1 MTLNDFITEQLQDPE
16 FKKEWENSKKDYQK
30 LLAEVETEDRIEV
43 TGSYRAHRSRS
54 VAGAF

>member
-1 MTLNDFITEQLQDPE
+1 MTLNDFIEEQLQDPE

-43 TGSYRAHRSRS
+43 TGSYRACRSRS
-54 VAGAF
+54 VARAF